1 MKNLQLVSLL
11 LVVLAILLAAAGCAS
26 PKPGAPEPTEAEAL
40 PEHGREYLEMD
51 TSKGV
56 RVLVMANLSGIYE
69 CILIPGGD
77 AKLNLT
83 DALGLH
89 HLTVEETE
97 AILKALKVED
107 SAVTLHPYKDVISSY
122 AYRID
127 EAYCVEI
134 GRIFGDRYAVGEKLS
149 LSDFAE
155 MEINE

>member
-1 MKNLQLVSLL
+1 MKNLKLVSLL
-11 LVVLAILLAAAGCAS
+11 LVVLAMLLAAAGCAS

-107 SAVTLHPYKDVISSY
+107 SAVTLHPYIDPASSY
-122 AYRID
+122 AYKIN
-127 EAYCVEI
+127 EAYGVAI
-134 GRIFGDRYAVGEKLS
+134 GRMFDDRYAVGEKLS

-155 MEINE
+155 TEIDE